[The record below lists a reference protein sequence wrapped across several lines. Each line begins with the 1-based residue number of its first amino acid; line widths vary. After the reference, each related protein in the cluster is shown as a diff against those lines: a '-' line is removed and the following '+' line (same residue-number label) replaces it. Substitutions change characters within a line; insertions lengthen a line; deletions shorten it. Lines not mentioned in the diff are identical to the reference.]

1 MARPKKSPDVL
12 NCVIKSGEWFAYTI
26 LFTVIPV
33 LIILFWCYLL
43 QVDPIVKQELSG
55 KIWIEGVVISF
66 AFALASS
73 AATDYILAGDINT
86 SAFMKELK
94 TQQQKRILVS
104 LSSKFAKWLLIV
116 CFAIVFT
123 GTFFFFML
131 SYCKVMNLNGAGV
144 VSIHILLLI
153 LAIFFTFSIKTLLY
167 LTEK

>member
-1 MARPKKSPDVL
+1 MARPKKSPNVVDCL
-12 NCVIKSGEWFAYTI
+12 LRSGEWFAYTTA
-26 LFTVIPV
+26 FTVIPV
-33 LIILFWCYLL
+33 LIILLWCYLL
-43 QVDPIVKQELSG
+43 QTDSILKQELSV
-55 KIWIEGVVISF
+55 KIWMEGVVISF

-73 AATDYILAGDINT
+73 AATDYILAGDIHA

-94 TQQQKRILVS
+94 AQQQKRSLVS
-104 LSSKFAKWLLIV
+104 LFSKFTKWLLIV

-144 VSIHILLLI
+144 VSIHVLLLI

-167 LTEK
+167 LVER